1 MGGDLLIDW
10 LDAAGRRCWVASW
23 STVDPTQ
30 LCNQIQRPPDG
41 TGRAEGHYVDISH
54 DTHGRGPLVRS
65 YGVVG
70 PSFSLT
76 WKHDGIC
83 HPTVASRLGDCNN

>member
-1 MGGDLLIDW
+1 MGGGLIDW
-10 LDAAGRRCWVASW
+10 LDAAGRQWTNSAMH
-23 STVDPTQ
+23 
-30 LCNQIQRPPDG
+30 QIQRPPDG

-54 DTHGRGPLVRS
+54 DTHGHGPLVRS

-83 HPTVASRLGDCNN
+83 HPTVASRLGDCNNN